1 MWHDAKKWSKVE
13 ARVRD
18 NNDRYPM
25 RSRGVIRVL
34 VKVRSKVKGS
44 NAKVKIKVKEPMS
57 TAPTRRDASGGVDL
71 FHEPTQEGGGL
82 STSVPLLAL
91 LNNYC

>member
-25 RSRGVIRVL
+25 RGRGVIRVL

-44 NAKVKIKVKEPMS
+44 NAKVKVKEPMN

-91 LNNYC
+91 LNNSC